1 MYFLAFHGA
10 PRWHLSP
17 QHDEHHGSEHGERH
31 DHHAHGEQKAHV
43 PHESPAVVTVPL
55 MLLAI
60 PSVLIGAYTIEPMVI
75 GDFFKDAITVL
86 PQHPAIASFRAEFHG
101 VFGMVAHAPFTLPFW
116 LMIAGLVLAWWGSLA
131 QPSLGPSLRRALK
144 PIVSLME
151 HKYFLDAFNE
161 KVLAA
166 GARVIGKGLWKAG
179 DQGIIDGVAINGSA
193 RTIGWLA
200 SLIRHLQTGFIYDYA
215 IAMIVG
221 VAILL
226 YWFVPIANR

>member
-1 MYFLAFHGA
+1 
-10 PRWHLSP
+10 
-17 QHDEHHGSEHGERH
+17 
-31 DHHAHGEQKAHV
+31 
-43 PHESPAVVTVPL
+43 
-55 MLLAI
+55 
-60 PSVLIGAYTIEPMVI
+60 
-75 GDFFKDAITVL
+75 
-86 PQHPAIASFRAEFHG
+86 
-101 VFGMVAHAPFTLPFW
+101 
-116 LMIAGLVLAWWGSLA
+116 
-131 QPSLGPSLRRALK
+131 
-144 PIVSLME
+144 ME